1 MFQISSEQQPSCASF
16 SRPESDCK
24 QQMSSQR
31 QTPMESDF
39 EIERCNVCHDKA
51 IGKHYG
57 ISACNG
63 CKGFFR
69 RT

>member
-39 EIERCNVCHDKA
+39 
-51 IGKHYG
+51 GKL
-57 ISACNG
+57 N
-63 CKGFFR
+63 FFGLGLW
-69 RT
+69 